1 MTLEF
6 AGMIVDAVTSIVEQ
20 PVKVMPGLDEKTV
33 PPAPPSINK
42 VAEPENGG
50 GFDEPYENWKSVAFI
65 DAPPVLKVINSF
77 VPSCEPQALIIAP
90 VIYGHW
96 EYVVTMDEIKNKN
109 NVKMFFMIIFILKI
123 IKNINLS
130 LMTILFILLTF
141 SKMNLM
147 LTFLNLNKV

>member
-1 MTLEF
+1 MVIFKYLNDPEAGLFAKFPVSLHPSAALVFAVFINITYTIPLLHWVLRSNSVKVEELYIIMTLEF

-90 VIYGHW
+90 VIYGH
-96 EYVVTMDEIKNKN
+96 
-109 NVKMFFMIIFILKI
+109 
-123 IKNINLS
+123 
-130 LMTILFILLTF
+130 
-141 SKMNLM
+141 
-147 LTFLNLNKV
+147 